1 MNNRIPDRL
10 LRFTLHTTD
19 DVDPSKLKA
28 CVDQA
33 LGKIALDSLP
43 ELLRTDKRF
52 WDDHA
57 KHGRRPD
64 RFDLKK
70 HATASK
76 TPPYLVDDAGYKK
89 RVAAVENGKSAKIPF
104 RLEEFMPDKAQRT
117 PKLAPRLGR
126 HRFFILTLPYYEGT
140 FRRQQCKPNG
150 ALFDL
155 GYALQKHCKLAS
167 AVPDIAYPGY
177 QLLSSLMPCECP
189 NGTENPRW
197 HLDNIGYGGV
207 PNTIT
212 GAGVRIGHPD
222 TGFTRHAQLNFDA
235 AGNSTSFDLSADFN
249 VFDPLSGN
257 AEEGVPAAGAPLT
270 NPFHGTATA
279 GVFVS
284 QAEGTI
290 DGLAPGATVVSIR
303 CVNSVVLIA
312 DINVA
317 HAVVAAVNGGAQ
329 VISISLGGYPAP
341 ILEWVI
347 TWAVAQNVIVVA
359 AAGNVYP
366 FVVYPAAY
374 PACIGVGASTI
385 NDGVWSGSARDWSL
399 QGLIDIAAPG
409 ECVWNPSWSG
419 SDAIERRSCGTSFSA
434 AIVAGAAALWL
445 QRHNRNT
452 LIAQLAGRSTLQAL
466 FREHLRLTA
475 RRPANWNTLL
485 DGPGIVNLFG
495 LMDAATLPDARRF
508 PFPPII
514 DDLGNLL
521 GVDTTGAPGNRFR
534 PPAWVE
540 TLFGERAE
548 AVVDQVG
555 EELVTIVMS
564 DPALAALA
572 QLIGETAAAA
582 ADAAD
587 AVADAANDAVDAAQE
602 FAEAVVEETE
612 EAVEEFVDAVTDTA
626 SDVFN
631 TVTGWFS

>member
-1 MNNRIPDRL
+1 MTKPVADRL
-10 LRFTLHTTD
+10 LRFTLHTSD
-19 DVDPSKLKA
+19 DVDPRKLQA

-33 LGKIALDSLP
+33 LGRIALDLLP
-43 ELLRTDKRF
+43 DLLRTDKSF
-52 WDDHA
+52 WDYHG

-64 RFDLKK
+64 RFDL
-70 HATASK
+70 HRHLMVSG
-76 TPPYLVDDAGYKK
+76 TPPYFVDDALYKK
-89 RVAAVENGKSAKIPF
+89 REAAVSKGESAEIPF
-104 RLEEFMPDKAQRT
+104 RLEELVPEEAKRT

-140 FRRQQCKPNG
+140 FRRKQCKPNG
-150 ALFDL
+150 ALFDI
-155 GYALQKHCKLAS
+155 GYALREQCKLAS
-167 AVPDIAYPGY
+167 AVPDIEYPGY
-177 QLLSSLMPCECP
+177 QLLSSLMPCDCP
-189 NGTENPRW
+189 SGTSDPRW
-197 HLDNIGYGGV
+197 HLDNIGYAGV
-207 PNTIT
+207 PNNIN

-235 AGNSTSFDLSADFN
+235 AGNSSSFDLTADFN
-249 VFDPLSGN
+249 VFDPLSGS

-284 QAEGTI
+284 QTEGTI

-317 HAVVAAVNGGAQ
+317 QAVVAAVDGGAQ

-341 ILEWVI
+341 VLEWAI
-347 TWAVAQNVIVVA
+347 AWAVAQNVIVVA

-366 FVVYPAAY
+366 LVVYPAAY

-385 NDGVWSGSARDWSL
+385 DDGVWSGSARDWSL
-399 QGLIDIAAPG
+399 AGAIDIAAPG

-419 SDAIERRSCGTSFSA
+419 SEAIERRSCGTSFSA

-445 QRHNRNT
+445 QRHNRDT
-452 LIAQLAGRSTLQAL
+452 LIAQLSGRSTLQAL
-466 FREHLRLTA
+466 FREHLRRTA
-475 RRPANWNTLL
+475 RRPAGWNTLL
-485 DGPGIVNLFG
+485 DGPGILNLIG
-495 LMDAATLPDARRF
+495 LMDVRTMPDARRF

-514 DDLGNLL
+514 DDIGNLL
-521 GVDTTGAPGNRFR
+521 GVDTTGVAGNRFT

-540 TLFGERAE
+540 TLFGDRAE

-555 EELVTIVMS
+555 EELVTILMS

-572 QLIGETAAAA
+572 QLIGETADAA

-587 AVADAANDAVDAAQE
+587 AVGDAASDAVDAAQGLV
-602 FAEAVVEETE
+602 EAVVEETE
-612 EAVEEFVDAVTDTA
+612 ERVEEFVDAVTDTA

-631 TVTGWFS
+631 TVTGWFT